1 MVSPLQRQ
9 RQKLLKQQQ
18 SQSVE
23 HQVIVSSDS
32 LHIQLIEFENDKKAL
47 KDLVQIA
54 EKINHK
60 RDVLIPKY
68 RPVVEKY
75 LEEGKGYQ
83 NPIFTD
89 MVIWLFDIDE
99 LDVAI
104 DWCLKAIEFDL
115 PTPESF
121 KRNWPTFCADMVLEW
136 SERQQVNGQSVEPYF
151 SKVFKLIDGPWV
163 LPEKLEAK
171 WYKFAGY
178 RLLMNEKGDPQ
189 PSQVGDLEKLQNAEA
204 LLLTAHEKNSKV
216 GVKTQIDRVRMRINA
231 LTEGKN
237 L

>member
-1 MVSPLQRQ
+1 MVSPLRRQ
-9 RQKLLKQQQ
+9 RDRILQKQQ
-18 SQSVE
+18 SVSVAE
-23 HQVIVSSDS
+23 QVIVSSDS
-32 LHIQLIEFENDKKAL
+32 LHLQLIEFENDKKVL
-47 KDLVQIA
+47 KNFVQIA

-89 MVIWLFDIDE
+89 MVIWLFDVDE

-115 PTPESF
+115 PTPENF
-121 KRNWPTFCADMVLEW
+121 KRQWPTFCADMVLEW
-136 SERQQVNGQSVEPYF
+136 AERQQENGQSVEPYF
-151 SKVFKLIDGPWV
+151 SQVFELIDGPWV

-178 RLLMNEKGDPQ
+178 RLLLNENGEPQ
-189 PSQVGDLEKLQNAEA
+189 PSQIGDQEQLHEAEK
-204 LLLTAHEKNSKV
+204 LLLTAHEKNPKV
-216 GVKTQIDRVRMRINA
+216 GVKTQIERIRMRMNA
-231 LTEGKN
+231 LTEGTN